1 MRRFAMVLMVVAGL
15 SAASV
20 AGVSAGDT
28 ANQNACF
35 GQAVKSLATTIHFG
49 ELMRW
54 EAQNDTVPLAG
65 PGASAETHYY
75 QACRDSN

>member
-1 MRRFAMVLMVVAGL
+1 MILAIVAGL
-15 SAASV
+15 LMLSIAE
-20 AGVSAGDT
+20 VSAGSGGT
-28 ANQNACF
+28 PNNNACF
-35 GQAVKSLATTIHFG
+35 GQAVRSLATTIDFG

-75 QACRDSN
+75 QMCRDSD